1 MATPPLLRFTRPH
14 TMAGT
19 AISVISISLLALQS
33 QGLASVNTQA
43 AVIGL
48 VQALSSALLMN
59 VAIVGINQLYDIEID
74 KVGDEGRKCTRLIT
88 LLCVQ

>member
-1 MATPPLLRFTRPH
+1 
-14 TMAGT
+14 MAGT